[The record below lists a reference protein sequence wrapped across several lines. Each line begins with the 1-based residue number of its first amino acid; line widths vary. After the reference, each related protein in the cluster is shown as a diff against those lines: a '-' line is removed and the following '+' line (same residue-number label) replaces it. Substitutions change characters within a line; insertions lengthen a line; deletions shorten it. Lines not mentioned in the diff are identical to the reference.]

1 MGTVV
6 DFRDRC
12 CGERDSEERPGESC
26 IFRLSL
32 RGLSLEFH
40 PLHAF
45 PVRPT
50 LPELFFF
57 FCTDMGVYAL
67 YMQFLSLYSC
77 DATFI
82 YKLQATTRQHK
93 TFPIMTENI

>member
-12 CGERDSEERPGESC
+12 RGERDSEERPGENC

-40 PLHAF
+40 SLHAF

-50 LPELFFF
+50 LPELFFYL
-57 FCTDMGVYAL
+57 CNDMGVFTMPSTYS
-67 YMQFLSLYSC
+67 FFSLV
-77 DATFI
+77 F
-82 YKLQATTRQHK
+82 
-93 TFPIMTENI
+93 M